1 MLIYPIVKQQKER
14 TPIPSSHPSRPSF
27 DERKEELMY
36 MLKETPKNYS
46 HAKAGVSSHAFFNV
60 YIAYHSGL
68 VFKALLRN
76 GHRCVLTGSIDIKS
90 SLEIASLPDNDLA
103 PTELA
108 HIFSQST
115 TQKISEGRQKV
126 SCSYSHWVFQIRTSL
141 YGG

>member
-1 MLIYPIVKQQKER
+1 
-14 TPIPSSHPSRPSF
+14 
-27 DERKEELMY
+27 MY

-46 HAKAGVSSHAFFNV
+46 HAKAGVSSHAFFTV

-76 GHRCVLTGSIDIKS
+76 GHCCILTGSVDIKAS
-90 SLEIASLPDNDLA
+90 MEIASLPDTDLA
-103 PTELA
+103 PTKSA

-115 TQKISEGRQKV
+115 TQNISEGGQKV
-126 SCSYSHWVFQIRTSL
+126 SHSYSHHIFQIHMSL